1 MNALLAQ
8 LRPDALSHR
17 GTQSQLEA
25 ADDAHS
31 FICRSLRSLT
41 GAVAFDLQLAPPL
54 RVKPQQ
60 NSLTQKLSQK
70 RKKNSLFA
78 KIQRI
83 QNYSGTFCILCTI
96 QLSSGKKLLAEL
108 I

>member
-31 FICRSLRSLT
+31 FICWSLRSPT
-41 GAVAFDLQLAPPL
+41 GAAAFDLQLAPPL

-60 NSLTQKLSQK
+60 NSLTLKLSQK
-70 RKKNSLFA
+70 RHNTKH
-78 KIQRI
+78 I
-83 QNYSGTFCILCTI
+83 QNYSGTFCILCSI
-96 QLSSGKKLLAEL
+96 QLSSGKKVLAEL